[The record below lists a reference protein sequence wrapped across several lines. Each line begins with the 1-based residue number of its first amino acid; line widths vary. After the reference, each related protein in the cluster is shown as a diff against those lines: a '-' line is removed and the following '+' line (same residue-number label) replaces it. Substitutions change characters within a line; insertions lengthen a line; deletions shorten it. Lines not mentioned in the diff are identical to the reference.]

1 MQGVHTA
8 YYLVHL
14 MSGSKDFEKED
25 RQAAT
30 NFAEAAK
37 KAGVRRI
44 IYLGG
49 LGDDADPKLSPHL
62 RSRHEVGKI
71 LRDSGVETIEFRAS
85 LVIGT
90 GSLSF
95 DLVKSLTDRLPVM
108 LCPRWLTT
116 PTQPIAVDDVLAYLL
131 AAKDLPPGE
140 SRIFEIG
147 SPDVTTYGDMIR
159 EYARQKGLRR
169 WLISVPVL
177 TPYLSSLW
185 LALVTPAS
193 FEVGR
198 HLIEG
203 LKNPTVVRDKKALEV
218 FPIRPM
224 GMQEAIQK
232 GHRQHDRGG
241 RYQFIAVI
249 DSCSTVAMDNR
260 RLARPGEEFVA
271 PWSSTGSAQRATTWP
286 RRWSGWP
293 GRLATASASTCR
305 PSMTRR
311 VGEVGRSEDHRA
323 REALPVLR
331 HGHGGPLLRT
341 RGGEVPPVP
350 GLRLRPDPAALHPR
364 RVAAVHLPAGAD
376 RVPGDDLIGPP
387 VHQGLGSWPARLPNV
402 GQPGSLNARV
412 LSSAGRTSRLPFDR
426 APGPHTEATP
436 MSLCP
441 SSRRSSCGGTSSTWR
456 SRSSS
461 GQRVRGDH
469 HVAGERHPD
478 AADRVGAPAA

>member
-1 MQGVHTA
+1 MPPPESKSPEVPNTPVVLLTGGSGYVGGRLVPLLEKQGVRLRCLARTPDKMRPRVQPGTEIVQGDVMDPASLDRAMQGVHTA

-30 NFAEAAK
+30 NFAQATK
-37 KAGVRRI
+37 KAGVGRI

-49 LGDDADPKLSPHL
+49 LGDDGDPKLSPHL
-62 RSRHEVGKI
+62 RSRHEVGQI

-147 SPDVTTYGDMIR
+147 SPDVTTYGGMIR

-185 LALVTPAS
+185 LALVTPAA

-203 LKNPTVVRDKKALEV
+203 LKNPTVVIDRSALDV

-224 GMQEAIQK
+224 GIREAIQK
-232 GHRQHDRGG
+232 ALGRQG
-241 RYQFIAVI
+241 
-249 DSCSTVAMDNR
+249 C
-260 RLARPGEEFVA
+260 
-271 PWSSTGSAQRATTWP
+271 
-286 RRWSGWP
+286 
-293 GRLATASASTCR
+293 
-305 PSMTRR
+305 
-311 VGEVGRSEDHRA
+311 
-323 REALPVLR
+323 
-331 HGHGGPLLRT
+331 
-341 RGGEVPPVP
+341 
-350 GLRLRPDPAALHPR
+350 
-364 RVAAVHLPAGAD
+364 
-376 RVPGDDLIGPP
+376 
-387 VHQGLGSWPARLPNV
+387 
-402 GQPGSLNARV
+402 
-412 LSSAGRTSRLPFDR
+412 
-426 APGPHTEATP
+426 TE
-436 MSLCP
+436 
-441 SSRRSSCGGTSSTWR
+441 GK
-456 SRSSS
+456 
-461 GQRVRGDH
+461 
-469 HVAGERHPD
+469 
-478 AADRVGAPAA
+478 

>member
-1 MQGVHTA
+1 MPPPESESPEVSNAPVVLLTGASGYVGGRLMPLLEQQPVKLRCLARNPDKMRPLVKETTQIVRGDVLDLGSLDEAMQGVHTT

-30 NFAEAAK
+30 NFAQAAK

-62 RSRHEVGKI
+62 RSRHEVGQI
-71 LRDSGVETIEFRAS
+71 LRESGVETIEFRAS

-131 AAKDLPPGE
+131 AAKDLPPGD

-147 SPDVTTYGDMIR
+147 SPDVTTYGGMIR

-185 LALVTPAS
+185 LALVTPTA

-203 LKNPTVVRDKKALEV
+203 LKNPTVVRDTKAQEV

-224 GMQEAIQK
+224 GIREAIQK
-232 GHRQHDRGG
+232 
-241 RYQFIAVI
+241 A
-249 DSCSTVAMDNR
+249 
-260 RLARPGEEFVA
+260 L
-271 PWSSTGSAQRATTWP
+271 
-286 RRWSGWP
+286 
-293 GRLATASASTCR
+293 AST
-305 PSMTRR
+305 
-311 VGEVGRSEDHRA
+311 
-323 REALPVLR
+323 
-331 HGHGGPLLRT
+331 
-341 RGGEVPPVP
+341 
-350 GLRLRPDPAALHPR
+350 
-364 RVAAVHLPAGAD
+364 
-376 RVPGDDLIGPP
+376 
-387 VHQGLGSWPARLPNV
+387 
-402 GQPGSLNARV
+402 
-412 LSSAGRTSRLPFDR
+412 
-426 APGPHTEATP
+426 AT
-436 MSLCP
+436 
-441 SSRRSSCGGTSSTWR
+441 
-456 SRSSS
+456 
-461 GQRVRGDH
+461 
-469 HVAGERHPD
+469 
-478 AADRVGAPAA
+478 

>member
-1 MQGVHTA
+1 MLPPELSGPEVPNAPDVMLTGSTGYVGGRLIPLLEKQSVKLRCLARNPDKLRSLVKEATQIVRGDVLDASSLDAALQGVHTA

-25 RQAAT
+25 RLAAT
-30 NFAEAAK
+30 NFAQAAK
-37 KAGVRRI
+37 SAGVRRI

-62 RSRHEVGKI
+62 RSRHEVGQI

-147 SPDVTTYGDMIR
+147 SPDVTTYGGMIR

-203 LKNPTVVRDKKALEV
+203 LKNPTVVRDTKALEV

-224 GMQEAIQK
+224 GIREAIQK
-232 GHRQHDRGG
+232 
-241 RYQFIAVI
+241 A
-249 DSCSTVAMDNR
+249 
-260 RLARPGEEFVA
+260 LANTKA
-271 PWSSTGSAQRATTWP
+271 
-286 RRWSGWP
+286 
-293 GRLATASASTCR
+293 
-305 PSMTRR
+305 
-311 VGEVGRSEDHRA
+311 
-323 REALPVLR
+323 
-331 HGHGGPLLRT
+331 
-341 RGGEVPPVP
+341 
-350 GLRLRPDPAALHPR
+350 
-364 RVAAVHLPAGAD
+364 
-376 RVPGDDLIGPP
+376 
-387 VHQGLGSWPARLPNV
+387 
-402 GQPGSLNARV
+402 
-412 LSSAGRTSRLPFDR
+412 
-426 APGPHTEATP
+426 
-436 MSLCP
+436 
-441 SSRRSSCGGTSSTWR
+441 
-456 SRSSS
+456 
-461 GQRVRGDH
+461 
-469 HVAGERHPD
+469 
-478 AADRVGAPAA
+478 

>member
-1 MQGVHTA
+1 MLPNEPGLAEPDQRPVVLLTGATGYVGGRLIPLLEKCGVALRCLARTPDKLRPRVASSTEVVQGDVLDPASLERAMQGVTTA

-14 MSGSKDFEKED
+14 MSGSKDFEKDD
-25 RQAAT
+25 RQAAMI
-30 NFAEAAK
+30 FAQAAK

-62 RSRHEVGKI
+62 RSRHEVGK
-71 LRDSGVETIEFRAS
+71 LLQDSGVETIEFRAS

-185 LALVTPAS
+185 LALVSPAS

-203 LKNPTVVRDKKALEV
+203 LKNPTVVRDQSALDVFQIKPMGIREAVAKAL
-218 FPIRPM
+218 
-224 GMQEAIQK
+224 
-232 GHRQHDRGG
+232 
-241 RYQFIAVI
+241 
-249 DSCSTVAMDNR
+249 
-260 RLARPGEEFVA
+260 A
-271 PWSSTGSAQRATTWP
+271 P
-286 RRWSGWP
+286 
-293 GRLATASASTCR
+293 
-305 PSMTRR
+305 
-311 VGEVGRSEDHRA
+311 
-323 REALPVLR
+323 
-331 HGHGGPLLRT
+331 
-341 RGGEVPPVP
+341 
-350 GLRLRPDPAALHPR
+350 
-364 RVAAVHLPAGAD
+364 
-376 RVPGDDLIGPP
+376 
-387 VHQGLGSWPARLPNV
+387 N
-402 GQPGSLNARV
+402 
-412 LSSAGRTSRLPFDR
+412 
-426 APGPHTEATP
+426 
-436 MSLCP
+436 
-441 SSRRSSCGGTSSTWR
+441 
-456 SRSSS
+456 
-461 GQRVRGDH
+461 
-469 HVAGERHPD
+469 
-478 AADRVGAPAA
+478 

>member
-1 MQGVHTA
+1 MDAPADNTANPVVLLTGGSGYVGGLLIPLLEKQGVRLRCLARTPEKMRPRAREATQIIRGDVLDAASLDGALHGVHTA

-14 MSGSKDFEKED
+14 MSGSKNFETQD

-30 NFAEAAK
+30 NFGQAAK
-37 KAGVRRI
+37 KAGVRRLL
-44 IYLGG
+44 YLGG

-62 RSRHEVGKI
+62 RSRHEVGQI

-108 LCPRWLTT
+108 LCPRWLST

-140 SRIFEIG
+140 SRVFEIG
-147 SPDVTTYGDMIR
+147 SENVTTYGDMIR

-203 LKNPTVVRDKKALEV
+203 LKNPTVVRDAKALDL

-224 GMQEAIQK
+224 GVREAIQ
-232 GHRQHDRGG
+232 R
-241 RYQFIAVI
+241 
-249 DSCSTVAMDNR
+249 S
-260 RLARPGEEFVA
+260 LAH
-271 PWSSTGSAQRATTWP
+271 AT
-286 RRWSGWP
+286 S
-293 GRLATASASTCR
+293 
-305 PSMTRR
+305 
-311 VGEVGRSEDHRA
+311 
-323 REALPVLR
+323 
-331 HGHGGPLLRT
+331 
-341 RGGEVPPVP
+341 
-350 GLRLRPDPAALHPR
+350 
-364 RVAAVHLPAGAD
+364 
-376 RVPGDDLIGPP
+376 
-387 VHQGLGSWPARLPNV
+387 
-402 GQPGSLNARV
+402 
-412 LSSAGRTSRLPFDR
+412 
-426 APGPHTEATP
+426 
-436 MSLCP
+436 
-441 SSRRSSCGGTSSTWR
+441 
-456 SRSSS
+456 
-461 GQRVRGDH
+461 
-469 HVAGERHPD
+469 
-478 AADRVGAPAA
+478 